1 METTHPVVA
10 LRDYQQAAHDAAM
23 EAMRAHGSALIVMAT
38 GLGKTVVFAEI
49 IRSWVQ
55 RTPCRVLVLAHRE
68 ELIVQAARTIKRM
81 TGLEVGIEMGA
92 SRVDDSYLRR
102 PQVVVSTVQTQVAGR
117 TDRKRMVRFDPKQFG
132 LVIVDEAHHA
142 VADSYRA
149 VVAHYQQNPNC
160 RVLGVTATPD
170 RTDEAALGEM
180 FARCAYEF
188 GIREGV
194 EAGWL
199 VGIKQRTVHVEGL
212 DFSGCRTTAGDLNG
226 ADLDAVLRYEETLHG
241 MVYPTINIVGDRRCI
256 VFAASVAHAHR
267 IAEILNRHRPACAVA
282 VDGKTDR
289 DVRRER
295 FAGFAEGRYQF
306 LVNVGVAT
314 EGWDDAALD
323 GRGVQVVAMMRPT
336 KSRALY
342 SQCIG
347 RGTRPLPGVTDGAA
361 TPDER
366 RDAIQSSAKPHL
378 TVLDFCG
385 NAGRH
390 KLVHLADALGG
401 KSSEEVRDRAEAR
414 CMDRAE
420 AEEVDVLELLTT
432 AEREE
437 REQRE
442 WHERRGIIAKADYS
456 TQEIDPFSLVALSPD
471 REQAWQTGRPATDR
485 QIAYLQR
492 MKVALPELLT
502 LREASQLIEAM
513 QATPSPAQA
522 AFLAKHGRNP
532 DDYDRRTAS
541 DEIDRIKRGGNR

>member
-1 METTHPVVA
+1 METVHPVVA
-10 LRDYQQAAHDAAM
+10 LRDYQQTAHDAAI

-68 ELIVQAARTIKRM
+68 ELITQAARTIKRM
-81 TGLEVGIEMGA
+81 TGLEVGIEMGSA
-92 SRVDDSYLRR
+92 RVDDSYLRR
-102 PQVVVSTVQTQVAGR
+102 PQVVVSTVQTQTAGR
-117 TDRKRMVRFDPKQFG
+117 TDRKRMSRFDPKQFG

-142 VADSYRA
+142 VADSYRS

-199 VGIKQRTVHVEGL
+199 VGIKQRTVHVAGL

-241 MVYPTINIVGDRRCI
+241 MVYPTIDIVGDRRCI
-256 VFAASVAHAHR
+256 IFAASVAHAHR

-366 RDAIQSSAKPHL
+366 RDAIQASAKPHL

-401 KSSEEVRDRAEAR
+401 KSSEEVR
-414 CMDRAE
+414 
-420 AEEVDVLELLTT
+420 
-432 AEREE
+432 REE

-442 WHERRGIIAKADYS
+442 WHERSGIIGKADYS
-456 TQEIDPFSLVALSPD
+456 TQEIDPFSLIALSPD

-522 AFLAKHGRNP
+522 AFLIKHGRNP
-532 DDYDRRTAS
+532 DDFDRRSAS
-541 DEIDRIKRGGNR
+541 DEIARIKGGGR